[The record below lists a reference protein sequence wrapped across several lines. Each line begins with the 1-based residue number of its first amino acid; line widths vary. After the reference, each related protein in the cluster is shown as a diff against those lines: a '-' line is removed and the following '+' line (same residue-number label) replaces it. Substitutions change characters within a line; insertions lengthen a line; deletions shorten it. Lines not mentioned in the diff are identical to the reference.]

1 MSIYRVEPIQ
11 PRNGIA
17 PNVLVPARISG
28 CENQSEASLED
39 QQAHA
44 REIVGELWDG
54 DISQAEFH
62 EISTIGKGEDLL
74 RPELSEIEAHLRTRK
89 YDLMYVD
96 DTGRL
101 VRGAEA
107 VRIFGIAVD
116 HGTRVIA
123 PNDCIDTNNQSW
135 EEDVISACRDH
146 VGHNAHTSR
155 RIKQKCMERF
165 KRNAQSTSLPI
176 AGMHKP
182 EGAKSYHDWSWG
194 ESWELV
200 ILKGV
205 RDLRSHLNCSAVAD
219 YFNSVGFP
227 TGPYCRNEVWDGKMV
242 RRFYKNPKLK
252 GKPERGNMHTTK
264 KHEFGRRLSEKNPEG
279 PVSIEVPSLE
289 LVPADEF
296 DALNAALS
304 EKNKKLGRKPNPN
317 GEDPLKGIQRKRTRF
332 PGQHSQCWY
341 CGRQLVWG
349 GNGSSFF

>member
-1 MSIYRVEPIQ
+1 MSIYRGEPIQ

-17 PNVLVPARISG
+17 PETLVSARISG
-28 CENQSEASLED
+28 CENQLEASLED

-44 REIVGELWDG
+44 REVVGELWDG
-54 DISQAEFH
+54 DINQANFH

-74 RPELSEIEAHLRTRK
+74 RPELSEIEALLRTCK
-89 YDLMYVD
+89 FDLMFVD

-101 VRGAEA
+101 VRGTEA

-176 AGMHKP
+176 AGMTKP
-182 EGAKSYHDWSWG
+182 EGAKSFHDWSWG
-194 ESWELV
+194 QSWAPV
-200 ILKGV
+200 ILKGA

-227 TGPYCRNEVWDGKMV
+227 TGPYCSNEVWDGKMI

-252 GKPERGNMHTTK
+252 GKPERGNMHTKK
-264 KHEFGRRLSEKNPEG
+264 KHEFGRRRSVKNPEG

-289 LVPADEF
+289 LIPADEF

-304 EKNKKLGRKPNPN
+304 EKNKKLGRKPNAN

-332 PGQHSQCWY
+332 PGQHTQCW
-341 CGRQLVWG
+341 L
-349 GNGSSFF
+349 SLIHI